1 MQQRY
6 YDPRVGR
13 FWSVDPVTVDSAGG
27 NFNRYWYANNN
38 PYRFKDP
45 DGRFGCTGTLI
56 KSNCG
61 GSRALLEGV
70 RSVGP
75 IGTLES
81 ASGTTQQRGSREFT
95 IENANSRLAEASKR
109 LDQIRRAVEG
119 KSHKDFDEAAAYF
132 GRILQPLAEEYGL
145 EVFAD
150 INSMAQYRL
159 EGVFVSDVVD
169 DKGIGSGGV
178 AAYAGFPTIHA
189 HPYISES
196 PPGLA
201 PFSTPDV
208 LWISATGKMR
218 HYVSDSTGVW
228 RFNGPAI
235 PPTRVGP

>member
-81 ASGTTQQRGSREFT
+81 ASGTTQQRRSREFT

-109 LDQIRRAVEG
+109 LWPETDRVA
-119 KSHKDFDEAAAYF
+119 
-132 GRILQPLAEEYGL
+132 
-145 EVFAD
+145 
-150 INSMAQYRL
+150 NWM
-159 EGVFVSDVVD
+159 VS
-169 DKGIGSGGV
+169 SL
-178 AAYAGFPTIHA
+178 P
-189 HPYISES
+189 
-196 PPGLA
+196 
-201 PFSTPDV
+201 
-208 LWISATGKMR
+208 
-218 HYVSDSTGVW
+218 
-228 RFNGPAI
+228 
-235 PPTRVGP
+235 